1 MEENIIIEKLVDK
14 SIENIESKDNSI
26 SSSDKDADISK
37 SNSINNEIIIS
48 SLDGSDNNSATNSD
62 NSGNINNDKDAIDNL
77 QHTHKNEK
85 NNKNESIIKYIN
97 NTITCWDKPNDNISN
112 VNNNS
117 NSNNNNNDISNPI
130 DNKSANT
137 LENILDITN
146 AINIQSTVLS
156 MPKPSS
162 ILSHQSLNIQNYNNN
177 DNNNNN
183 DNTNKSLTI
192 NIKDN
197 KDIQNIQDIQ
207 HTIIKPSVVFA
218 SSDCN
223 KVSSFDYNS
232 NSNSQKSFKSK
243 SEISYELFNKIQNDE
258 IENNNIQHKN
268 IRISKTKNKQQ
279 ELDET
284 DFLYN
289 KLQDF
294 IRNININRSN
304 YIIIIVKAIE
314 IIENYNGVHS
324 INDKKKIV
332 IKAFNRLTLIDL
344 NLSEND
350 QSLFLS
356 SISNIIEIIIA
367 CSKNKNNN
375 NNHHN
380 HHNHKKHFLKD
391 NQNIDDNYLANLGQ
405 ITFSLIDKITTI
417 IVKKQYNA
425 DKLFI
430 NIGTITNIIMNLVDK
445 YLYLTGTEK
454 KIIVLHVIEKL
465 FKERIQY
472 IIEITEEKKENLIM
486 AIDKVPILIDIL
498 ISVQKGKYKINR
510 KQLMVSKKSFFDYI
524 FCRKS
529 KSNLI

>member
-1 MEENIIIEKLVDK
+1 MEENIIIEKPVEK
-14 SIENIESKDNSI
+14 NIETIENIESKDNSI
-26 SSSDKDADISK
+26 SSSDIEADISK

-48 SLDGSDNNSATNSD
+48 SLDGSDNNSSTSTANSID
-62 NSGNINNDKDAIDNL
+62 NNDKNKDNDTIDNDTINNL
-77 QHTHKNEK
+77 QHIQQ
-85 NNKNESIIKYIN
+85 NNKNKSIIKYIN
-97 NTITCWDKPNDNISN
+97 NTITCWDKPNNNISNNDNNINDNISN
-112 VNNNS
+112 S
-117 NSNNNNNDISNPI
+117 I
-130 DNKSANT
+130 DNKTTNT
-137 LENILDITN
+137 IENILDIKNT
-146 AINIQSTVLS
+146 INEHQLFLS
-156 MPKPSS
+156 IPKPSS
-162 ILSHQSLNIQNYNNN
+162 ILSQQSLNIQNYNDN
-177 DNNNNN
+177 DNDN
-183 DNTNKSLTI
+183 DNTNKSSTI
-192 NIKDN
+192 NIKDT
-197 KDIQNIQDIQ
+197 QNIQDIQ

-243 SEISYELFNKIQNDE
+243 SEISYELFNKIQNNDNDNE
-258 IENNNIQHKN
+258 IENNDIQHKN
-268 IRISKTKNKQQ
+268 IRLLKKNKQP
-279 ELDET
+279 ELDEI

-344 NLSEND
+344 NLSVND

-367 CSKNKNNN
+367 CSKN
-375 NNHHN
+375 N

-391 NQNIDDNYLANLGQ
+391 NQNIDDIYLANLGQ

-498 ISVQKGKYKINR
+498 IAVQKGKYKINR

-529 KSNLI
+529 KNNSI

>member
-1 MEENIIIEKLVDK
+1 MEENIVIEKPVEK
-14 SIENIESKDNSI
+14 TIEIIESKDNSI
-26 SSSDKDADISK
+26 SSSDMDADISK

-48 SLDGSDNNSATNSD
+48 SLEGSDNTSANSSANSTA
-62 NSGNINNDKDAIDNL
+62 NSIDNNDKNKDNDTIDNL
-77 QHTHKNEK
+77 QHIQQNDKNK
-85 NNKNESIIKYIN
+85 SIIKYIN

-112 VNNNS
+112 DNNNI
-117 NSNNNNNDISNPI
+117 NDNISNPI

-137 LENILDITN
+137 LENILDIKNT
-146 AINIQSTVLS
+146 INEQQLFLS
-156 MPKPSS
+156 IPKPSS
-162 ILSHQSLNIQNYNNN
+162 ILSQQSLNIQNYN
-177 DNNNNN
+177 DNNCK
-183 DNTNKSLTI
+183 DNTNKDL
-192 NIKDN
+192 IKN
-197 KDIQNIQDIQ
+197 KQSVQDIQDIQ
-207 HTIIKPSVVFA
+207 HTIIRPSVVFA

-243 SEISYELFNKIQNDE
+243 SEISYELFNKIQNNDNNNE

-268 IRISKTKNKQQ
+268 IRLSKKNKQP

-344 NLSEND
+344 NLSVND

-356 SISNIIEIIIA
+356 SICNIIEIIIA
-367 CSKNKNNN
+367 CSKNKNN
-375 NNHHN
+375 
-380 HHNHKKHFLKD
+380 HKKHFLKD
-391 NQNIDDNYLANLGQ
+391 NQNIDDIYLANLGQ

-417 IVKKQYNA
+417 IVKKQYTA

-498 ISVQKGKYKINR
+498 IAVQKGKYKINR